1 MNFSDFTP
9 QRVTAV
15 FLAAMAT
22 VFLLLVG
29 EGGYTDI
36 THFKY
41 ALFLILCGLY
51 VIAVFFACMLQRK
64 AGKCFSRPRFTAVH
78 GLLLLFMLFTA
89 VSAVAS
95 PYFPHTLIG
104 YHRYEGLLIAAC
116 YVISALL
123 VSFFAEIRPY
133 LLWIFAASVTA
144 FCLICFLQFLG
155 LNPFG
160 FYPEGLNYYDAGT
173 AYRYEFLGTVGNA
186 DLAAAV
192 LSLAAPA
199 FAVALF
205 RGKGKKRFF
214 LLIPLISVILVT
226 VLSKVAAAYVGVFGG
241 LVLSVPFALMKERKK
256 RILVFLLICCLLLA
270 ALFFVFLWDFG
281 KGTLHELHVL
291 LHGEWDDDFGTGRL
305 FIWRNVLALV
315 PERPFFGG
323 GCDTLGQR
331 MTAEF
336 QRYDAETG
344 VTYRAFIDTAH
355 NEYLN
360 ILVNEGALALGA
372 YLGALV
378 LSFIAFLKNSP
389 KNPGAAVC
397 GAGMLGYLIQAFFG
411 MRMCITAPF
420 FWLLWGLLLAFLR
433 PRKEEDK
440 DGDSAGALF

>member
-1 MNFSDFTP
+1 MNLSAFTP

-22 VFLLLVG
+22 VFLLLTG
-29 EGGYTDI
+29 PGGYTDI

-41 ALFLILCGLY
+41 AFFLIFCGLY
-51 VIAVFFACMLQRK
+51 IIAVFFACLMQRK
-64 AGKCFSRPRFTAVH
+64 AGKSLPRPRFTAVH
-78 GLLLLFMLFTA
+78 VLLLLFLLFTA
-89 VSAVAS
+89 VSAVVS
-95 PYFPHTLIG
+95 PYFPHTVIG
-104 YHRYEGLLIAAC
+104 YHRFEGLLTVAC
-116 YVISALL
+116 YVISALM
-123 VSFFAEIRPY
+123 VSSFAEVKPY
-133 LLWIFAASVTA
+133 LLWIFAAAMTV

-155 LNPFG
+155 FNPLG
-160 FYPEGLNYYDAGT
+160 LYPEGLNYYDGNA
-173 AYRYEFLGTVGNA
+173 AYRYEFLGTLGNTN
-186 DLAAAV
+186 LVAAV

-226 VLSKVAAAYVGVFGG
+226 VFSNVAAAYVGVFGS
-241 LVLSVPFALMKERKK
+241 LILSVPFALMKNRKK
-256 RILVFLLICCLLLA
+256 RILVFLLICALILA
-270 ALFFVFLWDFG
+270 ALFLVFLWDFG
-281 KGTLHELHVL
+281 NGTLHELHAL

-315 PERPFFGG
+315 PERPLFGG

-336 QRYDAETG
+336 QRYDPEKA
-344 VTYRAFIDTAH
+344 VTYRASIDTAH

-378 LSFIAFLKNSP
+378 LSFIVFLKNSP
-389 KNPGAAVC
+389 KNPGAAIC

-420 FWLLWGLLLAFLR
+420 FWLFWGLLLASTR
-433 PRKEEDK
+433 PLMKEK
-440 DGDSAGALF
+440 NV